1 MNNFN
6 LLGRLVK
13 DPIVNTSPNG
23 TVYAF
28 ITIATYRDKEKTDFI
43 DVTLFGKTAEHCQR
57 HFSKGD
63 YIGCTGDIDASGY
76 KKDGD
81 HVYGIR
87 LIGRSIYFGGKKNTV
102 PVQADSVSVSES
114 DFMATAQ
121 ADDNLPF

>member
-13 DPIVNTSPNG
+13 DPIVNTSQNG
-23 TVYAF
+23 TTYAF

-76 KKDGD
+76 EKDGERI
-81 HVYGIR
+81 YNIR
-87 LIGRSIYFGGKKNTV
+87 LIGRSIYFGGKKSTV
-102 PVQADSVSVSES
+102 PVQADSANVNNS
-114 DFMATAQ
+114 DFMLTAQ
-121 ADDNLPF
+121 ADDDMPF